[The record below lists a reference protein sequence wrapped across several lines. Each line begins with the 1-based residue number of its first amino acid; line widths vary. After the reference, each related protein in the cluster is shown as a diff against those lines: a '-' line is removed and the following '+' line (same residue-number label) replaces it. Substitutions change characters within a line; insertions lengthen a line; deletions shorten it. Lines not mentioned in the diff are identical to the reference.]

1 MMDEKL
7 IGVLVW
13 GVRNGFRNNWL
24 SHNVDASVMEG
35 LNDEMRQIC
44 NSTVEPFYSV
54 EIIAKRSVITIYN
67 PNAIDHVQRRAYIAL
82 SVVVPLGAVFGNL
95 KSALDEMLMFYK
107 QRQANAMANMITAQ
121 QLLDIVIKTG
131 QPRPANQG
139 SLLLGNKLGH
149 YQYAKSEDLV
159 PILNQPS
166 FSGYKKVFFDDG
178 NNLALKQIPGISAV
192 QSFKKTF
199 QVQIIGQFDPNRF
212 VIKRNGNAVT
222 GSQFLAVDG
231 DIVEVLESKANRRR
245 QYPVSGCDLRIP
257 LAVDF
262 PQAPLKPPQPP
273 GGNGKLPGPKPP
285 SPPHVPAWFIVLIF
299 FVILSAGIAG
309 VTYSDQIIALFQ
321 KKNSIG
327 PGSDSSKVV
336 ELVRDP
342 ATIERDSLIDNLAN
356 QYNPININ
364 IPKSK
369 ITYKGYIKEKDTA
382 LLVYYYN
389 GKIDSFS
396 IQGKFKLKDDKK
408 FKEFGADDG
417 YVTQANRD
425 FLKWSKLDK
434 EIPDSLTP
442 KKNKKNPID
451 LYIEDNPKP
460 FPLNVLYV
468 NLRPT
473 SPTPRPATS
482 DIPTA
487 PEGSNKS
494 KTGPNNQ
501 GPNNQGPNNQGP
513 NKNGPNNQGPNNQGI
528 ENQGGNDELTKGKK
542 RKFNNRR
549 LPKHEENE

>member
-13 GVRNGFRNNWL
+13 GIRNGFRNNWL

-54 EIIAKRSVITIYN
+54 EIIAKSTVITIYN

-82 SVVVPLGAVFGNL
+82 SVVVPLGTVFGNL

-121 QLLDIVIKTG
+121 QLLDIVVKTG

-231 DIVEVLESKANRRR
+231 DIVEVLEPKANRRK
-245 QYPVSGCDLRIP
+245 QYTVSGCDLRIP

-262 PQAPLKPPQPP
+262 PQATPKPPQGPH
-273 GGNGKLPGPKPP
+273 GNGKIPGPKPP
-285 SPPHVPAWFIVLIF
+285 SPPNVPAWFIVLIF

-309 VTYSDQIIALFQ
+309 VTYSDKIIALFE
-321 KKNSIG
+321 KEKPKG
-327 PGSDSSKVV
+327 PGSDTTQTEEPKIDS
-336 ELVRDP
+336 
-342 ATIERDSLIDNLAN
+342 ATIARDSLIDNLAN
-356 QYNPININ
+356 QYHPINID
-364 IPKSK
+364 IPKSN
-369 ITYKGYIKEKDTA
+369 ITYRGCIKGKDSA
-382 LLVYYYN
+382 LLVYYRN
-389 GKIDSFS
+389 GKIESFS
-396 IQGKFKLKDDKK
+396 IQGKFKLKDNNK
-408 FKEFGADDG
+408 FKEFGAADG

-425 FLKWSKLDK
+425 FLTLSKLDI

-442 KKNKKNPID
+442 KKPKKNPID

-460 FPLNVLYV
+460 FPLKVLYV
-468 NLRPT
+468 NLKPT
-473 SPTPRPATS
+473 SSTPRPATG

-487 PEGSNKS
+487 PNGSNRRNSVPTGSTQSSTPPQTGSGSNK
-494 KTGPNNQ
+494 
-501 GPNNQGPNNQGP
+501 
-513 NKNGPNNQGPNNQGI
+513 
-528 ENQGGNDELTKGKK
+528 TK
-542 RKFNNRR
+542 REPLEPRD
-549 LPKHEENE
+549 